1 MLSLPQIASVLH
13 QAALQ
18 VKLLAAA
25 SASGSGRRPVAE
37 V

>member
-18 VKLLAAA
+18 VKLLL
-25 SASGSGRRPVAE
+25 VALLGMFDR
-37 V
+37 